1 MLPPF
6 ARQNLV
12 DRGCL
17 KTSSYLI
24 SPYRNK
30 LVPVAID
37 AISAWDKAGIEIVAE
52 Y

>member
-30 LVPVAID
+30 LVPPVVID
-37 AISAWDKAGIEIVAE
+37 AISAWEKAGIEIVAE
-52 Y
+52 